1 MGKFVIDGREG
12 QTALYVGADAPAG
25 IRRVAATLCRDIAL
39 VTGREPEQSDDLSRV
54 KAANVIIAGICDE
67 SAVMRRLEEQGA
79 VDLQKIRGRRECY
92 LLKTVEAPFPDEPQ
106 IKKALLIVGS
116 DKRGAIYGMF
126 HISEECGVSPL
137 VFWGDVAP
145 LPRKQVVLTLDEWI
159 SREPS
164 VQYRGFFIND
174 EWPAF
179 GKWCS
184 QRYGGVNAAAYENI
198 FELLLRLKGNY
209 LWPAMWRSSFWEDG
223 PGLESARLA
232 DEYGVIIGTSHHEPL
247 GRAGVE
253 WQRQYKQY
261 GEDNTWSFVTNSDA
275 ITDFWRDGL
284 KRCRNFESV
293 ITIGMRGEDD
303 SLLMS
308 EDTSIEENIRVI
320 KKAIHA
326 QNQLIS
332 EEYHKPAG
340 EVPRMIAI
348 YKEVEDF
355 FYGDGHCEGLREFD
369 EMEDAIWLLSDDNY
383 GHLRSLMQSGDR
395 PHRGGYGMYYH
406 FDYHGAPYSY
416 EWLGNVNLVETW
428 EQMTMAY
435 EYGVRSMWIVNV
447 GDIKGNEYP
456 LSYFMNLAY
465 DYDTWGVSNKNSVGE
480 FTEQWIGRQFAGVDA
495 SGREKLHRVL
505 DSYMRLT
512 SMRLPESLN
521 ENVYRCEFHENERVW
536 EEIQSVEKTAASL
549 HEELPP
555 SAIPAYES
563 MIYYPAMASL
573 NILAM
578 NLAAGRNVELAGR
591 GVLAANREAA
601 CMEERI
607 RLDRFY
613 AGQFHAMLDGKWNH
627 MMDSAHTG
635 FRNWDDNDWLYPRAQ
650 TVYPIPGGKI
660 VVSFRGNGAYHLGAH
675 WQDKAPLCN
684 EEMLRPDCS
693 QILLDIDSRGSE
705 DFHYTVRC
713 RAPWLF
719 VSSTEGTSCLEKQP
733 RTTIALTCDKTYLEG
748 EQTASIRIDIEFAGG
763 DKTWSEVEVRAD
775 GQRTALCGK
784 NIFMENEGVLSIDA
798 AHYSR
803 KVDTGEGG
811 WQVIPHLGRTSDA
824 LKAFPVTKNWEGEKE
839 RPYVEYSFLAKREGD
854 YLLRF
859 YLAPRNPL
867 VKGGTMQG
875 AFCINEGEL
884 RRFDA
889 VNSGYFAEW
898 QNTQWSS
905 GVTSH
910 IRLIEQNV
918 KLKKDVNTLRFY
930 AADPNIILEK
940 IVLYRTDLPLRE
952 TYLAPPESYNSCGN
966 F

>member
-253 WQRQYKQY
+253 WLRQYKQY

-613 AGQFHAMLDGKWNH
+613 VGQFHAMLDGKWNH

-733 RTTIALTCDKTYLEG
+733 RTTIALTCDKTCLEG

-763 DKTWSEVEVRAD
+763 DKTWSEVEVRAA

-811 WQVIPHLGRTSDA
+811 WQVIPRLGRTSDA

>member
-563 MIYYPAMASL
+563 MIYYPAMASI

-660 VVSFRGNGAYHLGAH
+660 VVSFRG
-675 WQDKAPLCN
+675 
-684 EEMLRPDCS
+684 
-693 QILLDIDSRGSE
+693 SE

-733 RTTIALTCDKTYLEG
+733 RTTIALTCDKTCLEG

-763 DKTWSEVEVRAD
+763 DKTWSEVEVRAA
-775 GQRTALCGK
+775 GQRTAFCGK

-811 WQVIPHLGRTSDA
+811 WQVIPRLGRTSDA

-839 RPYVEYSFLAKREGD
+839 RPYVEYSFQAKREGD

-867 VKGGTMQG
+867 VKGGTMRG

-952 TYLAPPESYNSCGN
+952 TYLAPTESYNSCGN